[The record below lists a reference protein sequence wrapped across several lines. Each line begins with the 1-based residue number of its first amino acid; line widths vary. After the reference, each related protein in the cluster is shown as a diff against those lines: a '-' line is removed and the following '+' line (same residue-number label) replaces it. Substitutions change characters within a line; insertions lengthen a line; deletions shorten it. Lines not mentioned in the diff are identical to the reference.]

1 MKLKIFTIVV
11 LMILSNI
18 TLLGQKTIEVF
29 GGGSYNHL
37 FERGELEGHYW
48 SEYKNGNGF
57 VIGGAIEEIR
67 TDWIKW
73 RFTFHFEKYNGEFTN
88 SDGGMGGNYTTTAIF
103 DKSTIVL
110 GLYPLNI
117 KATKNLCINFGIVL
131 SRMVDENLE
140 GTNYGWVMN
149 RGAWSYP
156 LDNSKRY
163 SNRGMIGF
171 QTRIAYQI
179 KLSENLALLPQY
191 HFYYG
196 FSSETRITPTKA
208 MRHYFN
214 IGISK
219 TINTKKEL

>member
-11 LMILSNI
+11 LMVLSNI

-37 FERGELEGHYW
+37 FERGDFTGHYW

-88 SDGGMGGNYTTTAIF
+88 RDGGQGGSYTYTAKF
-103 DKSTIVL
+103 SKSTIAL
-110 GLYPLNI
+110 GLYPINI
-117 KATKNLCINFGIVL
+117 KATKNLLINFGIIL
-131 SRMVDENLE
+131 SRMIDENLE
-140 GTNYGWVMN
+140 GTNYGWGIN
-149 RGAWSYP
+149 TFYWSRP
-156 LDNSKRY
+156 LNENTRY

-196 FSSETRITPTKA
+196 MSKEFKVSEART